1 MFDIGFWELLLIAV
15 VALFVVGPEKMPGF
29 IREVSLW
36 FSKIRSFIS
45 RTKRE
50 IEQELKFHEQQSFK
64 DKINDLDNLLENAP
78 DKLMNTEQAS
88 DTKDTVS

>member
-15 VALFVVGPEKMPGF
+15 VTLFVVGPEKMPAF
-29 IREVSLW
+29 ARETALW
-36 FSKIRSFIS
+36 LSRARSFIS

-50 IEQELKFHEQQSFK
+50 IEQELKLDEQQSFK

-78 DKLMNTEQAS
+78 DKIANTIDPTNAG
-88 DTKDTVS
+88 DN